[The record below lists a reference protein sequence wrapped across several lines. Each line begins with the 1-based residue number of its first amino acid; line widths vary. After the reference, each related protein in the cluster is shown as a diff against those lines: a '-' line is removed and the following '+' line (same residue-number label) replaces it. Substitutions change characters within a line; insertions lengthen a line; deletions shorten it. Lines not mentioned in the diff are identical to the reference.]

1 MTIIELW
8 NAAAKMAQDSAALS
22 LILAVLGASLI
33 EVSPVK
39 VNPWTWTGKKLR
51 KYLGISEIREEL
63 ENSRRTRILRFDDE
77 LISHVRHRKDM
88 FEAILVDCDAYE
100 RYCKAHKG
108 YVNSIA
114 GDSIE
119 HIREVYHECKANGE
133 FLLPDE
139 KQKGKK

>member
-8 NAAAKMAQDSAALS
+8 TAAAKMVQDSTALS
-22 LILAVLGASLI
+22 LILLISGASLV

-39 VNPWTWTGKKLR
+39 INPWTWAGNKLG

-63 ENSRRTRILRFDDE
+63 ENNRRTRILRFDDE
-77 LISHVRHRKDM
+77 LISHIRHRKDM
-88 FEAILVDCDAYE
+88 FEAILVDCDTYE

-119 HIREVYHECKANGE
+119 HIREVYHECKAKGE
-133 FLLPDE
+133 FLLPGEME
-139 KQKGKK
+139 KDAG